1 MRYPF
6 LIIGRGKKSVKKK
19 NKRQQFRVPSSRF
32 ELGILDLFGILDFE
46 LGISVDR
53 G

>member
-6 LIIGRGKKSVKKK
+6 VIIGRGKKSVKKK
-19 NKRQQFRVPSSRF
+19 NKRQQFQVPSSRF
-32 ELGILDLFGILDFE
+32 ELENLDLFGIWNFE
-46 LGISVDR
+46 FGISVDR